1 VIGYRSVLGES
12 GIVDDPDLMVDRID
26 GVLDYEAEIDRVLAL
41 PDPPTAFFASNSW
54 AAMGLATV
62 LHRTGRQRIPV
73 ISFGDFPFA
82 DVVEPGV
89 SCIDQDPEVIG
100 NAAFDRILA
109 LRDSVPGQAD
119 APREWIV
126 PTHLIRRG
134 AAVVGGRRSRRN

>member
-1 VIGYRSVLGES
+1 
-12 GIVDDPDLMVDRID
+12 M
-26 GVLDYEAEIDRVLAL
+26 AL
-41 PDPPTAFFASNSW
+41 SA
-54 AAMGLATV
+54 V

-89 SCIDQDPEVIG
+89 SCIDQDPTVIG
-100 NAAFDRILA
+100 NAAFDRLLA
-109 LRDSVPGQAD
+109 LRDAGGRRGPHPEAGALSAD

-134 AAVVGGRRSRRN
+134 AESHSSLPVRTPGTLAS